1 MNTLGNRKI
10 SFWCTNHKEPVE
22 MVIQQ
27 GISPFYACPKYFPEN
42 RDEKDSKA
50 CPNRM
55 TIIDAGGI
63 IDAFAKICEAEDPF
77 ESVTN
82 YYNYMFE
89 YKGSKS
95 KFIVTIIKYTDDEI
109 RFGVLNK
116 TSLK

>member
-1 MNTLGNRKI
+1 MQDQIEFYQTIGSRIREIRTSKGLSQADLAEKAKLSTPVI
-10 SFWCTNHKEPVE
+10 S
-22 MVIQQ
+22 
-27 GISPFYACPKYFPEN
+27 GIEN
-42 RDEKDSKA
+42 GHSKVWLI
-50 CPNRM
+50 
-55 TIIDAGGI
+55 T
-63 IDAFAKICEAEDPF
+63 FAKICEAEDPF